1 VTGVVTSRTGQGE
14 APGAGVVLAPAR
26 PQPEARAAGDDRS
39 TLAYAAAVVSI
50 FGWGSLYP
58 VAKLALAEVTPL
70 MIALDRAALAG
81 LILALITCLRYGHP
95 VAGLGRL
102 RREAMTDWRGPCIL
116 GLTSLAATTLLAMVA
131 QQLLPAAV
139 NGLLNNLS
147 PLWLALYATAAGRAR
162 HAPLLLAG
170 SGLAVVGVA
179 LVLLG
184 DASAAVGQQAAPAGA
199 GLSGLSGLPALA
211 LGAALSV
218 GGSVLIAFSTL
229 VARRVLVGRDP
240 FATTAVAAGWATIP
254 LFILVALGI
263 GGSFPAF
270 AAASPATK
278 GLLLWLGAVS
288 TAFNFSLWY
297 FALAHLPVT
306 RIAPLQYLIPP
317 LSVALAVLLLGEPA
331 GPSLVAGTAAIVA
344 GILLAQRGAEPSS

>member
-1 VTGVVTSRTGQGE
+1 VSSRTGQGE

-26 PQPEARAAGDDRS
+26 PQPEARPAGDDRPA
-39 TLAYAAAVVSI
+39 LAFAAAVLSI

-70 MIALDRAALAG
+70 MIALARAALAG
-81 LILALITCLRYGHP
+81 LILALITCLRYGRP
-95 VAGLGRL
+95 GAGVGRL
-102 RREAMTDWRGPCIL
+102 HREAVTDWRGPCIL

-147 PLWLALYATAAGRAR
+147 PLWLALYATVAGRAR
-162 HAPLLLAG
+162 NAPLLLAG

-184 DASAAVGQQAAPAGA
+184 DVPAAGQQAASAAPGLA
-199 GLSGLSGLPALA
+199 GLPGLA

-218 GGSVLIAFSTL
+218 GGSMLIAFSTL

-254 LFILVALGI
+254 LLALVALGI
-263 GGSFPAF
+263 GGSLPAF
-270 AAASPATK
+270 ATASPATK
-278 GLLLWLGAVS
+278 GLLLWLGAGS

-317 LSVALAVLLLGEPA
+317 LSVALAILLLGEPA
-331 GPSLVAGTAAIVA
+331 GAGLVAGTVAIVA
-344 GILLAQRGAEPSS
+344 GILLAQRGAEPPG

>member
-1 VTGVVTSRTGQGE
+1 
-14 APGAGVVLAPAR
+14 
-26 PQPEARAAGDDRS
+26 
-39 TLAYAAAVVSI
+39 
-50 FGWGSLYP
+50 
-58 VAKLALAEVTPL
+58 
-70 MIALDRAALAG
+70 
-81 LILALITCLRYGHP
+81 
-95 VAGLGRL
+95 
-102 RREAMTDWRGPCIL
+102 
-116 GLTSLAATTLLAMVA
+116 MVA

-147 PLWLALYATAAGRAR
+147 PLWLALYATVAGRAR
-162 HAPLLLAG
+162 NAPLLLAG

-184 DASAAVGQQAAPAGA
+184 DVSAAGQQAASAAP
-199 GLSGLSGLPALA
+199 GLTGLPGLA

-218 GGSVLIAFSTL
+218 GGSILIAFSTL

-254 LFILVALGI
+254 LLALVALGI
-263 GGSFPAF
+263 GGSLPAF
-270 AAASPATK
+270 ATASPATK
-278 GLLLWLGAVS
+278 GLLLWLGAGS

-317 LSVALAVLLLGEPA
+317 LSVALAILLLGEPA
-331 GPSLVAGTAAIVA
+331 GLGLVAGTGAIVG
-344 GILLAQRGAEPSS
+344 GILLAQRGAEPPG